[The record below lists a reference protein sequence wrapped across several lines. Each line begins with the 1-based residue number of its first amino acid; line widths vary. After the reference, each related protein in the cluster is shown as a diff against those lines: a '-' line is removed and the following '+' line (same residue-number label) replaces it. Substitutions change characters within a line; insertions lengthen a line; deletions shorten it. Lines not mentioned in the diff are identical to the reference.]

1 MSSSGT
7 VGIVGAGSSGL
18 AAAKNF
24 REAGFTPTIFEQTH
38 DLGGNWNYDLP
49 VARVYRSTHTISSKP
64 GTEYPDFPMPG
75 DFPDY
80 PHHSQILSY
89 LRAYADRFDLR
100 DTIRFESVV
109 TEVAPEEESAL
120 TGWTVSLQD
129 GSQHRFDALVIANG
143 HNWSPKYPNID
154 GTFDGTT
161 LHSAEYRTPDIFI
174 GKRVLVIGGGNSGC
188 DIVVEAAQ
196 NGAGALH
203 STRRGYWYMPK
214 YLLGRPS
221 DQVGDVMLRLR
232 IPLWLRRAIATISH
246 RLLVGSPG
254 AMGLPRPDHKL
265 FETHPVVN
273 SLLPYYVGH
282 GDIKP
287 KPDVERFEGQEV
299 LFVDGSRER
308 VDVVVFATG
317 YNLVFPFLDPR
328 YLDGPRLTG
337 SEGEREEGGEKVDR
351 PQLHLNV
358 FHPVYDTLFF
368 AGLIQPDSGQFG
380 LVHWQTLA
388 AARYAASVAHESPSA
403 NRLRREKRTPM
414 TDLGGGVRYKAS
426 GRHALEVEHWS
437 YQQRLKA
444 LARQLGTPAA
454 T

>member
-1 MSSSGT
+1 MNSCGT
-7 VGIVGAGSSGL
+7 VGIIGAGSSGL
-18 AAAKNF
+18 VAAKNF
-24 REAGFTPTIFEQTH
+24 RGAGFSATIFEQTN

-64 GTEYPDFPMPG
+64 GTEYPDFPMPH

-80 PHHSQILSY
+80 PHHTQILSY
-89 LRAYADRFDLR
+89 LRAYATRFDLL
-100 DTIRFESVV
+100 DTIRFGSKVGEVVPLAESSAGTDWCV
-109 TEVAPEEESAL
+109 T
-120 TGWTVSLQD
+120 LQD
-129 GSQHRFDALVIANG
+129 GGDHRFDMLVVANG
-143 HNWSPKYPNID
+143 HNWSPKYPTIG
-154 GTFDGTT
+154 GTFDGTAI
-161 LHSAEYRTPDIFI
+161 HSAEYRTPDLFV

-196 NGAGALH
+196 NGVRAFH

-221 DQVGDVMLRLR
+221 DQVGDAMLRLR
-232 IPLWLRRAIATISH
+232 VPLWLRRGIATISH
-246 RLLVGSPG
+246 RLLIGSPE
-254 AMGLPRPDHKL
+254 ATGLPRPDHKL

-287 KPDVERFEGQEV
+287 KPDVERFEGNEAV
-299 LFVDGSRER
+299 FVDGSREPI
-308 VDVVVFATG
+308 DIVVFATG
-317 YNLVFPFLDPR
+317 YNLMFPFLDPR
-328 YLDGPRLTG
+328 LLDGSGQQGDTP
-337 SEGEREEGGEKVDR
+337 EGEGRRVSR

-380 LVHWQTLA
+380 LVHWQTMA
-388 AARYAASVAHESPSA
+388 AARFAASVRTKHPSA
-403 NRLRREKRTPM
+403 DYLRNEKRTPM
-414 TDLGGGVRYKAS
+414 MDLGGGVRYKAS

-437 YQQRLKA
+437 YQHRLKA
-444 LARQLGTPAA
+444 LGRHLGASQ
-454 T
+454 